1 VHLAVFGGTFDP
13 PHNAHL
19 ALCLFARELLEID
32 RIIISVSNNPF
43 KMHGRGAVDRHRKRM
58 AELLSFEINLTG
70 ANSEVSGWELQKRHT
85 SYTVD
90 LMRHLHRCYPS
101 DRLTLLLGE
110 DSFRELPLWK
120 EPEIL
125 FSLCDDI
132 VVFRRAAAEAA
143 AEEKRLISDTKE
155 SIKFIDFACEISSTE
170 LRKLVSAGQSISLLT
185 PHSVNRYITDYA
197 LYR

>member
-1 VHLAVFGGTFDP
+1 MHLAVFGGTFDP
-13 PHNAHL
+13 PHNGHL

-32 RIIISVSNNPF
+32 KIIISVSNNPF
-43 KMHGRGAVDRHRKRM
+43 KLHGRQVVDRHRKRM

-70 ANSEVSGWELQKRHT
+70 ADSEVSGWELIKRHP

-132 VVFRRAAAEAA
+132 VVFRRASEAEIT
-143 AEEKRLISDTKE
+143 LTSDTKE

-185 PHSVNRYITDYA
+185 PHSVNRYITEHA

>member
-1 VHLAVFGGTFDP
+1 VHLAVLGGTFDP
-13 PHNAHL
+13 PHNGHL

-43 KMHGRGAVDRHRKRM
+43 KQHGRGAVDSHRKRM

-70 ANSEVSGWELQKRHT
+70 SDSEVSGWELEKRHP

-90 LMRHLHRCYPS
+90 LIRNLRQCHPS

-125 FSLCDDI
+125 FSLCDI
-132 VVFRRAAAEAA
+132 VVFRRAAVAA
-143 AEEKRLISDTKE
+143 VEKTLISETKE
-155 SIKFIDFACEISSTE
+155 SIKFIDFASEISSSE
-170 LRKLVSAGQSISLLT
+170 LRKLVSAGQSISRLT
-185 PHSVNRYITDYA
+185 PHSMNQYIAAHA
-197 LYR
+197 LYL